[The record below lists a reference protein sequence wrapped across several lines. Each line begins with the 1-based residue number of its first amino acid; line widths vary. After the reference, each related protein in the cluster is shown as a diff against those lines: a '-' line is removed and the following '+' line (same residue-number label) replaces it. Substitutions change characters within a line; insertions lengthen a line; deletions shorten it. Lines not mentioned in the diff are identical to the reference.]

1 MSETKCKDAIAKAK
15 ERLEK
20 KLAEEGKTTPVDMTA
35 EKEVLLYAM
44 YPPICKMDSA
54 LVTLKACEKL
64 SLSTNNIEK
73 MGSLTGLENLKILSV
88 GKNLIKKLDGVADV
102 GEHLEELWCSYN
114 LIEKLTNFEKLTKLR
129 VLYMSNNKVADF
141 KQLEA
146 LKDAPLEEI
155 LLTGNPLKQ
164 PSEAEADEIG
174 SEYRVA
180 VLKQLK
186 SLVKIDGINVTG
198 AEREAAAAEEE
209 ES

>member
-1 MSETKCKDAIAKAK
+1 
-15 ERLEK
+15 
-20 KLAEEGKTTPVDMTA
+20 
-35 EKEVLLYAM
+35 M

-186 SLVKIDGINVTG
+186 SLRVLRAQGAFWRVIHGTPRGWVACALSNGVGIILGLLLLLWVIKHRNK
-198 AEREAAAAEEE
+198 
-209 ES
+209 

>member
-1 MSETKCKDAIAKAK
+1 
-15 ERLEK
+15 
-20 KLAEEGKTTPVDMTA
+20 
-35 EKEVLLYAM
+35 M

-73 MGSLTGLENLKILSV
+73 MGSLTGLEHLKILSV

-174 SEYRVA
+174 SEYRIA

-198 AEREAAAAEEE
+198 AEREAAATEEE

>member
-1 MSETKCKDAIAKAK
+1 
-15 ERLEK
+15 
-20 KLAEEGKTTPVDMTA
+20 
-35 EKEVLLYAM
+35 M

-164 PSEAEADEIG
+164 PSEAERTRWK
-174 SEYRVA
+174 RVPRRRA
-180 VLKQLK
+180 QAAQVARQNRRHQRH
-186 SLVKIDGINVTG
+186 GG
-198 AEREAAAAEEE
+198 GGEAAAAAEE
-209 ES
+209 S